1 MRCFPLCVPTF
12 ISLMHS
18 THESNFSPNA
28 RSHIGFLAFL
38 SVVAVVKAATPQY
51 TIVDLGSL
59 GGTTPQAYAY
69 GINNAGTVVGWSSTP
84 TSARGFT
91 YRNGVMTAL
100 GTLSGAS
107 SPYSKAY
114 GINEAGI
121 VVGTSTVSYGTHA
134 VSFSSGTVNDLGS
147 LGGKD
152 AQANAINSAGTIV
165 GNSQIANGNVHAFS
179 YSNGV
184 MTDLGTLGG
193 AHSQAYGIN
202 DTGVIVGSSKTASN
216 DSHAFSYSGGVMTDL
231 GTFSG
236 TTSEARFITNDSTI
250 GGGFGTPTGG
260 GGFILSNGMMTG
272 IASGGSVYDIN
283 TARVVVGAGTFN
295 YGPVCAIR
303 YSIGLTTDL
312 NTVIPAPAPTSLT
325 SAKGINDAGMII
337 ANGANY
343 HAYLLTP
350 IPAPGSYAAWVAQN
364 SLTGKSADADAVLTN
379 DDVTNLMKYAL
390 GLPAM
395 QSAVPSLPDATFESG
410 QLIFRFTQPLILSG
424 VSTIVQTS
432 TDLVHWVTA
441 AEAPLIESTTETTQ
455 TLKVVFT
462 PGRANLYV
470 RLCVTL
476 P

>member
-12 ISLMHS
+12 SSLMHS

-38 SVVAVVKAATPQY
+38 SVVAVAKAATPQY

-134 VSFSSGTVNDLGS
+134 VSFSSGAVNDLGS

-231 GTFSG
+231 GTLSG

-303 YSIGLTTDL
+303 YSIGLTSDL

-325 SAKGINDAGMII
+325 SAKGINDSGMII

-379 DDVTNLMKYAL
+379 DDVTNLMKFAL

-470 RLCVTL
+470 RFFVTL

>member
-1 MRCFPLCVPTF
+1 MKSSIL
-12 ISLMHS
+12 HS
-18 THESNFSPNA
+18 A

-38 SVVAVVKAATPQY
+38 SVVAAAKAATPQY

-59 GGTTPQAYAY
+59 GGTTPQAYVF
-69 GINNAGTVVGWSSTP
+69 GINNAGTVVGWSSTA

-100 GTLSGAS
+100 GVLSGGS

-121 VVGTSTVSYGTHA
+121 AVGTSTVSYGTHA
-134 VSFSSGTVNDLGS
+134 VSFSNGTVNDLGS

-202 DTGVIVGSSKTASN
+202 DSGVIVGSSKTASN
-216 DSHAFSYSGGVMTDL
+216 TTHAFSYSGGVMTDL

-236 TTSEARFITNDSTI
+236 TTSEALFISNDGTI

-260 GGFILSNGMMTG
+260 GGFILSNGTMTG
-272 IASGGSVYDIN
+272 IASGGLAYDIN
-283 TARVVVGAGTFN
+283 TARVVVGSGTFN
-295 YGPVCAIR
+295 YSPVYAIR
-303 YSIGLTTDL
+303 YSTGLTTDL
-312 NTVIPAPAPTSLT
+312 NTLIPSPAPTSLT
-325 SAKGINDAGMII
+325 SAKGINDSGLII

-343 HAYLLTP
+343 HGYLLTP

-364 SLTGKSADADAVLTN
+364 SLTGTSAEADAVLTN
-379 DDVTNLMKYAL
+379 DDVTNLMKFAL

-395 QSAVPSLPDATFESG
+395 QSAVTNLPDATVESG
-410 QLIFRFTQPLILSG
+410 QLVFRYTQPLILSG
-424 VSTIVQTS
+424 VTTTIQTS
-432 TDLVHWVTA
+432 TDLEHWETA
-441 AEAPLIESTTETTQ
+441 AEAPVVESTTATTQ
-455 TLKVVFT
+455 TFKVAFT
-462 PGRANLYV
+462 AGQSKLYA
-470 RLCVTL
+470 RLLVTQ